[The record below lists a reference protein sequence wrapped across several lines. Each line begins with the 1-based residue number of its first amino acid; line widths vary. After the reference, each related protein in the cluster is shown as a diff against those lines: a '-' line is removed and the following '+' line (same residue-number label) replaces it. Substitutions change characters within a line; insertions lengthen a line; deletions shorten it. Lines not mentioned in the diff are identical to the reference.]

1 MEDLFDMVPEEE
13 VQEETNPK
21 AKEKKEKKEKK
32 ENKENKEVKKYTYPF
47 IMHIAARNIDISHV
61 FEEGK
66 EYSEDEITKAML
78 EHQFYDFA
86 GSVSY
91 DFIESDNVLIPIFKQ
106 HKKG

>member
-13 VQEETNPK
+13 VQEETKPK
-21 AKEKKEKKEKK
+21 AKEK
-32 ENKENKEVKKYTYPF
+32 KENKEVKKYTYPF